1 MLYIFT
7 IVEDKRTLKLETIT
21 ESLNSGAMLK
31 AKLILNGLHPSEI
44 ARLLESSPPRE
55 RRIIWEM
62 FNHKNDGEVL
72 LEVGEEVRSSLIESM
87 DDESLLA
94 ATKGL
99 DIDDLADLLVEL
111 PEKVISEALNG
122 MDYQYRNRLEGVL
135 NYPEDTAGGLMN
147 TDTITIRPDVT
158 LDVVLRYLR
167 LRGEMPDNTD
177 NIIVVDR
184 YNRYIGT
191 LSVTDLLCKEP
202 EQLVSE
208 TMIEDDIVIEA
219 KAPATEVISIFE
231 DRDLVSAPVVDEKN
245 LLLGRI
251 TIDDVV
257 DEIREESESTI
268 LHMAGLTDEED
279 VFAPVIPSARR
290 RGIWLGINLI
300 TALIAAWVISLFQNT
315 IEQVVALAVLMPIVA
330 SMGGIAGM
338 QTLTLVIR
346 GIALG
351 NIRKKNSKSLLI
363 KELMVGV
370 LNSLLWSV
378 IIGTIASYWFENYLI
393 GFVIAFAMISNLVF
407 AAVSGVALPIILKR
421 IGIDPALA
429 GGVLLTTIT
438 DVLGFFSF
446 LGLGSLI
453 LL

>member
-1 MLYIFT
+1 MP
-7 IVEDKRTLKLETIT
+7 EDKRTLKLETIT

-167 LRGEMPDNTD
+167 LRGEMPNNTD

>member
-1 MLYIFT
+1 MP
-7 IVEDKRTLKLETIT
+7 VDKRTLKLETIT

>member
-1 MLYIFT
+1 MP
-7 IVEDKRTLKLETIT
+7 EDKRTLKLETIT

-279 VFAPVIPSARR
+279 VFAPVVPSARR

-407 AAVSGVALPIILKR
+407 AAVSGVALPIILKK

>member
-1 MLYIFT
+1 MP
-7 IVEDKRTLKLETIT
+7 EDKRTLKLETIT

-202 EQLVSE
+202 EQLVSK

-231 DRDLVSAPVVDEKN
+231 DRDLISAPVVDEKN

-279 VFAPVIPSARR
+279 VFAPVVPSARR

-370 LNSLLWSV
+370 LNSLLWSI

-407 AAVSGVALPIILKR
+407 AAVSGVALPIILKK